1 MLDEETITDDTP
13 IVDDDTPINENPN
26 EETPTEET
34 PTEESTS
41 IISIEELKK
50 RLRLAGV
57 DYSKYT
63 DEDLQALIDLTLE
76 SIEAETGLPIIN
88 PRLITEYEDFFHSK
102 VYETDYYPLICCEIR
117 FDGEIVEAH
126 RVDMN
131 RGIVY
136 FKPKT
141 IGELEVKYKIQYTNA
156 TVLTSLISNMII
168 LEIEGDTVHGTWNSI
183 REGEVSVTYGAG
195 SGGLQGKVDKALNEL
210 KGYYKP
216 RVKLL

>member
-13 IVDDDTPINENPN
+13 IVDDGTPIDENPN

-57 DYSKYT
+57 DYSQYT

-102 VYETDYYPLICCEIR
+102 VYETDYYPLLCCELRI
-117 FDGEIVEAH
+117 DGDIVEAH

-131 RGIVY
+131 RGILY
-136 FKPKT
+136 FKPG
-141 IGELEVKYKIQYTNA
+141 IRGDLEVNYKIQYTNVN
-156 TVLTSLISNMII
+156 VLSSLITNMII
-168 LEIEGDTVHGTWNSI
+168 LGIEGDVVHGTWNSI
-183 REGEVSVTYGAG
+183 KEEGVSVTYGAG
-195 SGGLQGKVDKALNEL
+195 SGGLQDKVDDALREL
-210 KGYYKP
+210 SSYYTP
-216 RVKLL
+216 RVRLL